1 MPHPSAIVMKE
12 TIPVP
17 AQIDKIQKVRTA
29 IQYAFILINIYIGAQ
44 FYFWV
49 RFFETAGVGTPPI
62 RPAGV
67 DGWLPIAGLLNLKY
81 LLTTGRIPPVHP
93 AAMFLLVAF
102 LTISLLLKKAFC
114 SWLCPI
120 GTLSDHLWRFGQRV
134 FGKSF
139 RLPGWPDRIMKGSK
153 YLLLGFSLSLAGS
166 MSADA
171 IDIFMHQPF
180 GILADVKMLNF
191 FRHIGGKTLGGL
203 ALLAL
208 LSVVIPNF
216 WCAYLC
222 PYGALMGILSLAS
235 PMKIRRSADVCT
247 GCGKCARACPARL
260 PVDRSSKIASAECTA
275 CLRCLGTC
283 PRPGA
288 LRFSLRGGRSSSRS
302 GSAAWVIASLL
313 LFLAILIFARVGH
326 HWQGDVPDAVYRDLV
341 PMADQVGH

>member
-1 MPHPSAIVMKE
+1 MKE
-12 TIPVP
+12 ISPVSATP
-17 AQIDKIQKVRTA
+17 NRTQKIRTA
-29 IQYAFILINIYIGAQ
+29 IQYFFILINIYIGTQ

-49 RFFETAGVGTPPI
+49 RFFETRGVGTPPV

-81 LLTTGRIPPVHP
+81 FLTTGRVPSVHP

-102 LTISLLLKKAFC
+102 LTISLLLKKSFC

-120 GTLSDHLWRFGQRV
+120 GTLSEHLWRLGQRV

-139 RLPGWPDRIMKGSK
+139 RLPVWPDRILKGSK
-153 YLLLGFSLSLAGS
+153 YLLLGFTLSLAGS
-166 MSADA
+166 MSASG

-191 FRHIGGKTLGGL
+191 FRHIGEKTLEGL
-203 ALLAL
+203 ALLAF

-216 WCAYLC
+216 WCTYLC
-222 PYGALMGILSLAS
+222 PYGALMGIVSLAS
-235 PMKIRRSADVCT
+235 PMKIRRNANVCT
-247 GCGKCARACPARL
+247 GCGRCTRACPARL
-260 PVDRSSKIASAECTA
+260 PVDRSSKIISAECTA
-275 CLRCLGTC
+275 CLRCLSTC
-283 PRPGA
+283 PHPGA
-288 LRFSLRGGRSSSRS
+288 LNFSLRIVRAPSRS
-302 GSAAWVIASLL
+302 GNAVWIFASLL
-313 LFLAILIFARVGH
+313 LLLAIPIFAGVSH